1 MFRVITN
8 LLIIISLSSACFSH
22 AEDQITEIKI
32 GVRNDAYPMSYKL
45 EDNDPALV
53 HAISGPLRKKGYAG
67 YIVYLCDRVLI
78 EMERSFGTSFKV
90 TEVPVIA
97 RDRFKKLE
105 ENEFDILCDP
115 STATKERLDGLISS
129 PPVFITGTS
138 YAIRPS
144 KSIED
149 DDCGSII
156 GIVNTSEDD
165 NSTASPDRII
175 NRLLSMGE
183 LSTYKEI
190 LVSFIDKPE
199 DENSLKCDGA
209 AAVNKKREP
218 PIVYMDTHTQVV
230 DAFCSDQIKIY
241 IGDIEIVSQKL
252 RRRTDCIF
260 TGANT
265 TFGDDR
271 YVILGKV
278 DSANDNK
285 AFFISQFF
293 GTLSKMIFFK
303 PSILDEA
310 FERSFLG
317 AKKSK
322 KLESLY
328 WGLRG

>member
-1 MFRVITN
+1 
-8 LLIIISLSSACFSH
+8 
-22 AEDQITEIKI
+22 
-32 GVRNDAYPMSYKL
+32 MSYKL
-45 EDNDPALV
+45 EDDDPALA

-67 YIVYLCDRVLI
+67 YMVYICDRVLI
-78 EMERSFGTSFKV
+78 EMQRSFEISFKV

-97 RDRFKKLE
+97 RDRFGRLE
-105 ENEFDILCDP
+105 NNEFDILCDP

-144 KSIED
+144 KPVE

-165 NSTASPDRII
+165 NSTASPDRVI
-175 NRLLSMGE
+175 NRLLSLGE
-183 LSTYKEI
+183 LSTHENT
-190 LVSFIDKPE
+190 LESFIDKPD
-199 DENSLKCDGA
+199 DEKSLKCNGTNAKD
-209 AAVNKKREP
+209 KKRDP

-230 DAFCSDQIKIY
+230 EAFCSDQIKIY
-241 IGDIEIVSQKL
+241 IGDIEIISQKL
-252 RRRTDCIF
+252 RRRTECTF
-260 TGANT
+260 TGANK

-278 DSANDNK
+278 DSANGNK
-285 AFFISQFF
+285 AFFVSQFF

-310 FERSFLG
+310 FERTFPG